1 MTAPGNIRKLLLL
14 TTLVCVCIAG
24 ASGQV
29 LSLKQLE
36 AQRKAALE
44 EIAST
49 QQLLNETSSLAKN
62 SLNRL
67 NLISEQILARKKV
80 ISLLNQ
86 EIALTDRN
94 LAAMN
99 SELAALE
106 KDLHNQRRQY
116 ILALQHMQMRRT
128 SQYRWLFILSAESFA
143 QSIRRMRYLH
153 EYAEWRKQQAKQIVY
168 KQEAVKQKQ
177 AEMEETRAEKLALLD
192 ARERESN
199 ILLQEE
205 STQKDEYR
213 QLDRKRKTLQ
223 EQISRKK
230 KQAEELNRQIERLI
244 ASDIDR
250 STKDNSVSRR
260 ADTAGG
266 YAMTKE
272 EKTLSDNF
280 ASNRGRLPFPLTG
293 KYKIVTAF
301 GEHQHPF
308 EKRVTVKSSGID
320 LQTASGTEAQAVFQ
334 GEVTKIFVVTGG
346 YGIIVRHGNYLTI
359 YINLSET
366 YVKTGDRVAVREK
379 LGKIFTNPET
389 GETIL
394 HFEIRK
400 EKDAL
405 NPALWLD

>member
-1 MTAPGNIRKLLLL
+1 MTAASNNIRMLLLL
-14 TTLVCVCIAG
+14 TFFFVRINAP
-24 ASGQV
+24 GQV
-29 LSLKQLE
+29 FSLKQLE

-49 QQLLNETSSLAKN
+49 QQLLNETSALAKN
-62 SLNRL
+62 SLNHL

-80 ISLLNQ
+80 VNLLNQ
-86 EIALTDRN
+86 EITLIDKK
-94 LAAMN
+94 LASMN
-99 SELAALE
+99 RELASLE
-106 KDLHNQRRQY
+106 EDLRTRRGEY
-116 ILALQHMQMRRT
+116 IRSLQSMQMRKT
-128 SQYRWLFILSAESFA
+128 SQYKWLFVLSAESFS
-143 QSIRRMRYLH
+143 QSFRRIRYLR
-153 EYAEWRKQQAKQIVY
+153 EYAEWRKQQAKQIIY
-168 KQEAVKQKQ
+168 KQDVIKQKQ
-177 AEMEETRAEKLALLD
+177 AEMEETRTEKLDLLNN
-192 ARERESN
+192 REKESN
-199 ILLQEE
+199 LLQKEE
-205 STQKDEYR
+205 STQKDEYQ

-223 EQISRKK
+223 EQIGQKK

-244 ASDIDR
+244 ASEIDN
-250 STKDNSVSRR
+250 SAKDNSVSRK

-272 EKTLSDNF
+272 EKKLSDDF
-280 ASNRGRLPFPLTG
+280 ASNRGHLPFPLAG
-293 KYKIVTAF
+293 KYRITNSF

-308 EKRVTVKSSGID
+308 EKRVTVKSNGIEI
-320 LQTASGTEAQAVFQ
+320 QTTAGTEAQAIFQ

-346 YGIIVRHGNYLTI
+346 YGVIVRHGNYLTI

-366 YVKTGDRVAVREK
+366 YVKTGDRVSTREK

-405 NPALWLD
+405 NPELWLD

>member
-1 MTAPGNIRKLLLL
+1 MTLPGYIRIFLLL
-14 TTLVCVCIAG
+14 TLIFISTG
-24 ASGQV
+24 ASGQI

-80 ISLLNQ
+80 ILLLNQ
-86 EIALTDRN
+86 EIALIDRN
-94 LAAMN
+94 LTAMN
-99 SELAALE
+99 SELTTLE
-106 KDLHNQRRQY
+106 KDLHNQRQQY
-116 ILALQHMQMRRT
+116 VHALQNMQRRRS
-128 SQYRWLFILSAESFA
+128 SQYKWLFILSAENFTQSF
-143 QSIRRMRYLH
+143 RRMRYLH

-168 KQEAVKQKQ
+168 KQEVIKQKQ
-177 AEMEETRAEKLALLD
+177 TEMEETRAEKLALLD
-192 ARERESN
+192 DRERESS
-199 ILLQEE
+199 LLQKEE
-205 STQKDEYR
+205 STQKNEYR
-213 QLDRKRKTLQ
+213 QLDRKRKSLQ
-223 EQISRKK
+223 EQIDRKK

-244 ASDIDR
+244 ASEIDH
-250 STKDNSVSRR
+250 STKDNSVSRK

-280 ASNRGRLPFPLTG
+280 ASNRRRLPFPLTG

-301 GEHQHPF
+301 GEHRHPF
-308 EKRVTVKSSGID
+308 EKRVTVKSNGID
-320 LQTASGTEAQAVFQ
+320 IQTVSGTEAQTVFQ
-334 GEVTKIFVVTGG
+334 GVVTKIFVVTGG
-346 YGIIVRHGNYLTI
+346 FGVIVRHGNYLTI

-405 NPALWLD
+405 NPELWLD